1 MSEFVQVKHAYA
13 HMGLPC
19 EHSRQGK
26 VGFHDLDYT
35 LLVEGELGIILKSSL
50 QVSDGEL
57 VGRLLLLQ
65 KIKGLMNVWGDG
77 GGCVRVGWGW
87 GWGW

>member
-1 MSEFVQVKHAYA
+1 MSEFVQVKHTYA
-13 HMGLPC
+13 HMGLPF
-19 EHSRQGK
+19 EHSGQGK

-65 KIKGLMNVWGDG
+65 KNKGFMNVWGDG
-77 GGCVRVGWGW
+77 VDVWGWGW